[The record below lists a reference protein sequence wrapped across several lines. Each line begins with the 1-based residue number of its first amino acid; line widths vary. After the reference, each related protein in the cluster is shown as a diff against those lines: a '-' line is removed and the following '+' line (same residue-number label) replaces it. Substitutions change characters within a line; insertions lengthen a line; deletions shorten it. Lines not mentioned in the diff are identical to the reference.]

1 MPERKAKCSH
11 TSSEHQYLPQ
21 PAANL
26 PGNQA
31 VELAGLLKTL
41 GDPTR
46 IRILYLLTQRE
57 HCVCELAENSEV
69 SLSAISHQLRLLKAN
84 RLIKSRK
91 EGRNVFYS
99 LDDEHVESLF
109 SQGLAHVIHR

>member
-11 TSSEHQYLPQ
+11 TSSEHESLPP
-21 PAANL
+21 PATNL

-31 VELAGLLKTL
+31 SELAGLFKTL

-57 HCVCELAENSEV
+57 HCVCELAENSDV

-84 RLIKSRK
+84 RLIKSRR
-91 EGRNVFYS
+91 EGRNVIYS
-99 LDDEHVESLF
+99 LDDAHVESLF
-109 SQGLAHVIHR
+109 KQGLAHVIHR